1 MSPVFAPDGS
11 VVGVSS
17 IAHDLTEG
25 SRLVEAK
32 RRAEQQA
39 EESLS
44 ILDTLQSSAPV
55 GFSFVDRDFKFVR
68 VNAKAAAINGVSV
81 EDHLGRKMAE
91 VIPQFWPQ
99 LESSYRSTLT
109 RGEPILNVEVVSETA
124 EDPGRLHSWL
134 ESLYPVRVNGQVIG
148 VGAVFVDITELKEA
162 EQTQNDLTNELRYQA
177 LHDSLTGLPNR
188 TLIIDRAEQMLA
200 RGRRNNAATGALF
213 IDLDNFKDINDTLG
227 HRVGD
232 QLLVELSRRL
242 TSALR
247 DTDTVGRLGGDEF
260 VVLTESLAISG
271 ELEEAG
277 QTGEGKLADAIS
289 TVIAER
295 ILELLKEP
303 FVLGDNQTLHT
314 VTASIGIASG
324 PRATAEEL
332 LRDADVALYAAKA
345 AGKQRYT
352 VFQPEMR
359 RAVESHV
366 GLQTDLALAID
377 RDRVLSRLSAHI

>member
-1 MSPVFAPDGS
+1 MSADDAIIGETVEGVVLSWNAAAKRLYGYDADEMIGSTLLPLFPPERAGEWSGLLDQARRELTVRHFSSERLRKDGSRVRVSLTVSPVFAPDGS

-134 ESLYPVRVNGQVIG
+134 ESLYPVRCQ
-148 VGAVFVDITELKEA
+148 
-162 EQTQNDLTNELRYQA
+162 
-177 LHDSLTGLPNR
+177 
-188 TLIIDRAEQMLA
+188 RA
-200 RGRRNNAATGALF
+200 
-213 IDLDNFKDINDTLG
+213 G
-227 HRVGD
+227 HRGWGCV
-232 QLLVELSRRL
+232 RR
-242 TSALR
+242 
-247 DTDTVGRLGGDEF
+247 
-260 VVLTESLAISG
+260 
-271 ELEEAG
+271 
-277 QTGEGKLADAIS
+277 
-289 TVIAER
+289 
-295 ILELLKEP
+295 
-303 FVLGDNQTLHT
+303 H
-314 VTASIGIASG
+314 
-324 PRATAEEL
+324 
-332 LRDADVALYAAKA
+332 
-345 AGKQRYT
+345 
-352 VFQPEMR
+352 
-359 RAVESHV
+359 H
-366 GLQTDLALAID
+366 
-377 RDRVLSRLSAHI
+377 